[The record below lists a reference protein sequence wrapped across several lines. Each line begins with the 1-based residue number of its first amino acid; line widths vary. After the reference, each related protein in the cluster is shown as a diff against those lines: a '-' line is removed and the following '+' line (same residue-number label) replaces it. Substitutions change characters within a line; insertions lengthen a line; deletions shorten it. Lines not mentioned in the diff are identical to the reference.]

1 MKSCSEISTGVQE
14 AGPVGYPDFVLV
26 LDGGSGLEDLSG
38 YWLFFRLE
46 LAR

>member
-1 MKSCSEISTGVQE
+1 VKSCSEINTGVQE
-14 AGPVGYPDFVLV
+14 AGPIGYLKFALV